1 MSVSSIKVSSHTR
14 ERVKSAGLRT
24 HQTAE
29 QVINAALDELERR
42 QRHDRMR
49 QEAETLAQD
58 SADLAEAQAILSD
71 MESLRAW

>member
-14 ERVKSAGLRT
+14 ERVKAVGSRT

-42 QRHDRMR
+42 ERHDRMR
-49 QEAETLAQD
+49 REAEALAQD
-58 SADLAEAQAILSD
+58 ATDLAEAQAILSE